1 MGQDIISGQVS
12 VPGSGERTVTITAEA
27 LPGYLLIGDAT
38 WTRVY
43 GKPTNLQLLSADDFR
58 GTAGES
64 LVPASAPTV
73 NRVRYGRE
81 FPIVGARRIRWCTP
95 MGNTAVPVLAGN
107 NEIHSSPNSNLFQI
121 IEPLTDDV
129 EIDIDVKE
137 WPTSHGSGFALNM
150 TTNSS
155 GGGGPEIQFFIS
167 RNQIHVR
174 PIPGGTFKRDASA
187 IGVWKI
193 RRKGRIISVTS
204 PTGTSMSYD
213 GTSDTTSWGDRIR
226 LIMWPSPEGVLS
238 IGGIKVLGV
247 I

>member
-193 RRKGRIISVTS
+193 RRKGRVISVTS
-204 PTGTSMSYD
+204 PTGTSISYD
-213 GTSDTTSWGDRIR
+213 GTRDTTTWGDRIR
-226 LIMWPSPEGVLS
+226 FLTWPSPEGVLR

>member
-213 GTSDTTSWGDRIR
+213 GTSDTTSWGDRIG
-226 LIMWPSPEGVLS
+226 LIMWPSPEGVLR

>member
-1 MGQDIISGQVS
+1 MGQDIINGQVS

-73 NRVRYGRE
+73 RNVRYGRE
-81 FPIVGARRIRWCTP
+81 LPIVGARRLRWCTP
-95 MGNTAVPVLAGN
+95 MGNTAVSVLAGN
-107 NEIHSSPNSNLFQI
+107 NEIHSSPNSPLFQI

-167 RNQIHVR
+167 RNQIQVR
-174 PIPGGTFKRDASA
+174 PIPGGIFKRDASA

-213 GTSDTTSWGDRIR
+213 GTIDTTSWGDRIR
-226 LIMWPSPEGVLS
+226 LIMWPSPEGVLR

>member
-204 PTGTSMSYD
+204 PTETSMSYD

-226 LIMWPSPEGVLS
+226 LIMWPSPEGVLR

>member
-1 MGQDIISGQVS
+1 MGQDIISGRVS

-27 LPGYLLIGDAT
+27 LPGYLSIGDAT

-73 NRVRYGRE
+73 HRVRYGRE
-81 FPIVGARRIRWCTP
+81 FPIVGARRIRWCAP
-95 MGNTAVPVLAGN
+95 EGYTAVSALAGN
-107 NEIHSSPNSNLFQI
+107 NEIHSSSNSHLLQI

-137 WPTSHGSGFALNM
+137 WPTSRGSGFALNM

-155 GGGGPEIQFFIS
+155 GGGGPEIQFFIDGT
-167 RNQIHVR
+167 QIQVR
-174 PIPGGTFKRDASA
+174 PIPGGIFRRDASA

-213 GTSDTTSWGDRIR
+213 GTRDTTSWGNRIKF
-226 LIMWPSPEGVLS
+226 LMWSSPGGVLR

>member
-226 LIMWPSPEGVLS
+226 LIMWPSPEGVLR